1 MFKKSLTILAVVAV
15 VFAAFVAMQP
25 SQFSVTRSIKINAAP
40 AVIFAHINN
49 QQKWHDWS
57 PWTKLDPKMVQVFE
71 GPDEGVGS
79 IARWSGDRMVGKGS
93 SEIVE
98 SKPDE
103 YVKFQLKFEEP
114 MKSEHVSEFSLVK
127 EGNDTL
133 VTWTMTGEKNF
144 AAKAMGLFCNCDE
157 KVGGMFEEGLANLKM
172 VAQKAGEGK
181 AAKK

>member
-1 MFKKSLTILAVVAV
+1 MFKKSIIILAAVAII
-15 VFAAFVAMQP
+15 FCAFVAMQP

-40 AVIFAHINN
+40 AVIFANINN

-57 PWTKLDPKMVQVFE
+57 PWVKLDPKMVQAFE

-79 IARWSGDRMVGKGS
+79 IVRWSGERMVGKGS

-98 SKPDE
+98 SKPHE

-127 EGNDTL
+127 EEKETL
-133 VTWTMTGEKNF
+133 VTWTMSGEKNF
-144 AAKAMGLFCNCDE
+144 AAKAMGLFCNCNE
-157 KVGGMFEEGLANLKM
+157 KVGVMFEEGLANLKM
-172 VAQKAGEGK
+172 VSE
-181 AAKK
+181 KK